1 MAKKKEKVLKKNNN
15 NSPQGA
21 LKEGRRPETR
31 P

>member
-15 NSPQGA
+15 SQGA